1 MSKIVSPLRYPGGKS
16 KLVKKLDAF
25 LPAGKFEEYREPFVG
40 GASMFFHA
48 WEQRK
53 AETYTLSDAFTPL
66 VAFWQTVADNAGH
79 REWLCKELRDL
90 INTQDGE
97 VIHDA
102 FATARA
108 ALNSGKYSHRRLLA
122 YYFFVVNRCSFS
134 GSTCSGGYSPRAAVE
149 RFTLSSV
156 DRIEKAATAFS
167 DPAVLTTLHHFKYP
181 INRAGRDVFM
191 YCDPPYLRAR
201 GLYGVNGDLH
211 RSFDHEE
218 LFRELA
224 RSPHRW
230 LLSYDD
236 APEIRHL
243 YKDFHIHEI
252 AHTNSM
258 DNVAGNTPKR
268 VTELAITNYE
278 VK

>member
-48 WEQRK
+48 WENRK
-53 AETYTLSDAFTPL
+53 ADFYVLSDAFAPL
-66 VAFWQTVADNAGH
+66 VAFWRTVADNGGH
-79 REWLCKELRDL
+79 REWLCEELRGL
-90 INTQDGE
+90 INSPDSDA
-97 VIHDA
+97 IPDA
-102 FATARA
+102 FNTART
-108 ALNSGKYSHRRLLA
+108 ALNSGKYVHGRLLA
-122 YYFFVVNRCSFS
+122 YYFFIVNRCSFS

-156 DRIEKAATAFS
+156 DRIESAASAVS
-167 DPAVLTTLHHFKYP
+167 DPRVLTKLCHFKDTLARP
-181 INRAGRDVFM
+181 GRDVFM
-191 YCDPPYLRAR
+191 YCDPPYLKAR
-201 GLYGVNGDLH
+201 SLYGINGDLH
-211 RSFDHEE
+211 RNFDHEE
-218 LFRELA
+218 LFAELA

-236 APEIRHL
+236 SETIRRL

-252 AHTNSM
+252 EHTNSM

-268 VTELAITNYE
+268 VIELAITNYE